1 MSFLVNIN
9 RDESVQGCQEYEKIN
24 HVLES
29 HFKKSIGKEYNE
41 QKKER
46 MTFKSKF
53 WQRFILFKS
62 FQD

>member
-1 MSFLVNIN
+1 MSLKAILKN
-9 RDESVQGCQEYEKIN
+9 Q
-24 HVLES
+24 
-29 HFKKSIGKEYNE
+29 SIGKEYNE